1 MGYVLSYSLM
11 TGVVL
16 TPLYLVIKLFIN
28 NSDRHKFNRACILSA
43 YIVALALPAL
53 PRFSYG
59 VGYEVRIEPLM
70 QGNFELA
77 ADIAPSGPSLSEIA
91 LAVLICIYFI
101 GVAFCIVREIVAWHK
116 LFSILKSSDKVT
128 LQNGI
133 VVYLHRLSGM
143 SPFSSCNKIV
153 MSHADYDVDG
163 RMILTHELKH
173 IARHHWADLLLSEI
187 VAIFIW
193 YNPVGWLMKS
203 ELQTVHEYEADE
215 EVLRSGVD
223 IREYQ
228 LLLIKKAVGG
238 RLPSITNSLDQSNLS
253 KRINMMLRRDSSK
266 FPQWR
271 AIAAI
276 PALALGALVL
286 NVDAVAS
293 ALQTLSDTKVSES
306 FAYVQVS
313 GRESAEAPS
322 AEVDSQSDKKVYTA
336 AEQMPRY
343 PGGEAE
349 MMKYVARNLQYPEE
363 AIKENA
369 QGNIVVQFVVLN
381 TGKIGDVTVIRGEN
395 EALKK
400 EAIRVVKSFPDF
412 IPGRVNGKPVNVQ
425 YTLPIVFKLTD
436 DNRSK
441 TEKDA
446 NTVDID
452 PSRGKIAQFPGGEIK
467 MMEFLSKNI
476 KYPTEAVK
484 NNVQGKVHCTF
495 TVSKEGKIGDITV
508 QKGVS
513 PELDAEA
520 VRVIKLLPDFIPATL
535 DGKPVASW
543 YNLPISFR
551 LSSESKT
558 ISSKNDQ
565 STHVIID
572 GKPGNIDKVCKDSIV
587 INANKTKQ
595 IFGDSGADEV
605 VVIATKE

>member
-1 MGYVLSYSLM
+1 
-11 TGVVL
+11 
-16 TPLYLVIKLFIN
+16 
-28 NSDRHKFNRACILSA
+28 
-43 YIVALALPAL
+43 
-53 PRFSYG
+53 
-59 VGYEVRIEPLM
+59 
-70 QGNFELA
+70 
-77 ADIAPSGPSLSEIA
+77 
-91 LAVLICIYFI
+91 
-101 GVAFCIVREIVAWHK
+101 
-116 LFSILKSSDKVT
+116 
-128 LQNGI
+128 
-133 VVYLHRLSGM
+133 
-143 SPFSSCNKIV
+143 
-153 MSHADYDVDG
+153 
-163 RMILTHELKH
+163 
-173 IARHHWADLLLSEI
+173 
-187 VAIFIW
+187 
-193 YNPVGWLMKS
+193 
-203 ELQTVHEYEADE
+203 
-215 EVLRSGVD
+215 
-223 IREYQ
+223 
-228 LLLIKKAVGG
+228 
-238 RLPSITNSLDQSNLS
+238 
-253 KRINMMLRRDSSK
+253 
-266 FPQWR
+266 
-271 AIAAI
+271 
-276 PALALGALVL
+276 
-286 NVDAVAS
+286 
-293 ALQTLSDTKVSES
+293 
-306 FAYVQVS
+306 
-313 GRESAEAPS
+313 
-322 AEVDSQSDKKVYTA
+322 
-336 AEQMPRY
+336 MPRY